1 MCFHLHEIL
10 ERTPLISSHRKLI
23 SGCLGMEVE
32 LLTGQ
37 DTRGDFE
44 VVEMCYMLT
53 EVVVIWL
60 YAFVK
65 TQLYT

>member
-1 MCFHLHEIL
+1 MCFHLYEIL
-10 ERTPLISSHRKLI
+10 EHAQLISSHRKLI
-23 SGCLGMEVE
+23 NGCLGMEVE

-37 DTRGDFE
+37 DTRGYFE
-44 VVEMCYMLT
+44 VVEMFYILT
-53 EVVVIWL
+53 EVVVIWV